1 MTNPSKNEE
10 NAKNCINVLILASK
24 VTFVASELFCLAFKS
39 LKAPTQNSLTSIIPP
54 TIPINILDNSRL
66 KARIRNVANTL
77 SAIGSSTAPKVDS
90 NLYFLARK
98 PSQ

>member
-39 LKAPTQNSLTSIIPP
+39 QHQPKTLTSIIPP